1 MQEVSFLLSIF
12 RQYRSHL
19 GSVKPTDI
27 EDPELEGE
35 KFHQRTQHFLSFFFY
50 WVRWERV
57 KNERQKPQGRDTNG
71 SLARHNH
78 NMRTRPLR
86 TPLEIIQTSG
96 LPLCPRPV
104 LTHPRPA
111 LSAMVQFIA

>member
-1 MQEVSFLLSIF
+1 M
-12 RQYRSHL
+12 
-19 GSVKPTDI
+19 
-27 EDPELEGE
+27 
-35 KFHQRTQHFLSFFFY
+35 
-50 WVRWERV
+50 

-71 SLARHNH
+71 SLARHNK
-78 NMRTRPLR
+78 RTRPLR

-96 LPLCPRPV
+96 LPLCPWPV